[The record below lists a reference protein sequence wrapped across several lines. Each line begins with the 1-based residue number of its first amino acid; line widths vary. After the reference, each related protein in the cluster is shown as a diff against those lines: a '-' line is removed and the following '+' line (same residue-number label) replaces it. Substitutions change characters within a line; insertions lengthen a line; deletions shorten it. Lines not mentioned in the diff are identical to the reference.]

1 MPYANIHWVKLK
13 LELLNDKRFIFDCD
27 NDQKW
32 LYIGLILL
40 AGSTSNST
48 PNDENYLKNRLNIT
62 DSAPKIRENITF
74 LLDTFPKLID
84 KNGTLK
90 FKNFNKLHNRLGN
103 SNGTPKD
110 AKIRTDK
117 NRVDKIRTEYIRLKG
132 WLGQTFDRSFYGRTG
147 KAIGKLCVLTDQDS
161 EIIDCLN
168 WTNKKWTDMWTLET
182 CIKKWQDFQASK
194 HKQAKTDGWVL

>member
-84 KNGTLK
+84 KNGSLK
-90 FKNFNKLHNRLGN
+90 FKNFNRLHNRLGN

-110 AKIRTDK
+110 AKNRVDK
-117 NRVDKIRTEYIRLKG
+117 NRVDKIRTEYVRLKG
-132 WLGQTFDRSFYGRTG
+132 WLGQTFDGSFYGRTG

-168 WTNKKWTDMWTLET
+168 WASKKWTDMWTLET
-182 CIKKWQDFQASK
+182 CIKKWQDFQATK
-194 HKQAKTDGWVL
+194 VKQAKTDGWVL